1 MSKTLKFMK
10 YTVALKSTTKPEW
23 VSAVKADFNAFLQ
36 NHADCERKAS
46 GMAQNFIAKYPDRLE
61 ILDELMAIS
70 IEELEHF
77 RQVYKFMELR
87 GVYLPQK
94 MEKDAYINTLIQN
107 SRTGRDERFMDRILM
122 AGIIEAR
129 GSERFISIGEALE
142 DEVLSKYYIQL
153 GRAEAKHIHSFIKMC
168 SYYFDDDVIYKRLE
182 ELLILEAKIID
193 SLPFEAKLY

>member
-1 MSKTLKFMK
+1 MK
-10 YTVALKSTTKPEW
+10 YSIALKSATKPEW
-23 VSAVKADFNAFLQ
+23 VAAVKANFNAFLQ

-61 ILDELMAIS
+61 IIDELMAIS

-94 MEKDAYINTLIQN
+94 MEKDFYINSFIEK

-129 GSERFISIGEALE
+129 GSERFITIGEALE
-142 DEVLSKYYIQL
+142 DEELSKYYIQL

-168 SYYFDDDVIYKRLE
+168 SYYFEDEVIHKRLD
-182 ELLILEAKIID
+182 ELLHLESEIIN

>member
-1 MSKTLKFMK
+1 MK
-10 YTVALKSTTKPEW
+10 LNLNCRNESRSEW
-23 VSAVKADFNAFLQ
+23 LEAVLNDFNSFLQ
-36 NHADCERKAS
+36 DHADCERKAS

-122 AGIIEAR
+122 AGIIEAFKYSFF
-129 GSERFISIGEALE
+129 GVGVFKIGQKKTAIINI
-142 DEVLSKYYIQL
+142 YNC
-153 GRAEAKHIHSFIKMC
+153 SF
-168 SYYFDDDVIYKRLE
+168 
-182 ELLILEAKIID
+182 
-193 SLPFEAKLY
+193 